1 MWRHS
6 SDLKSQRERPKPKT
20 EEQRGEE
27 KRGGVVVQ
35 SLQDLVQVPVEMVQR
50 EETVSV
56 TSVMVSVSPVDITVV
71 TQGQSPWN
79 EIIELSVKVCLE
91 SARSAGSWCFF
102 LFIFST
108 LSGEVPSALLCYMS
122 VSSGMFHFL
131 SVYVLYWKVSVSCG
145 SIDHRAA
152 ETTLLSLSR

>member
-1 MWRHS
+1 M
-6 SDLKSQRERPKPKT
+6 
-20 EEQRGEE
+20 
-27 KRGGVVVQ
+27 
-35 SLQDLVQVPVEMVQR
+35 EMVLR

-108 LSGEVPSALLCYMS
+108 LSGEVPWALLCECLSLLECSIFSQSMPIT
-122 VSSGMFHFL
+122 GMFLFP
-131 SVYVLYWKVSVSCG
+131 VEG
-145 SIDHRAA
+145 
-152 ETTLLSLSR
+152 